1 MKIGVGKKSFRR
13 AARYVDWSLNLDL
26 FAIHTSIHTPNTD
39 SRVYTNAN
47 SSYIVLSLRWIVSI
61 SKQNEILADE
71 TRCLPITKISPPTK
85 KKETLQLC
93 LNSSRG
99 DDCRH
104 RSTKV
109 EVLISSSLERTAK
122 SSQKE
127 KKKREK
133 KKKMYEKNE
142 RVRRFIPNP
151 KKKKKKC
158 AKCRGANCILFF
170 FYIPCSRESR
180 GKERT

>member
-1 MKIGVGKKSFRR
+1 MKIGVEKKSFRR

-26 FAIHTSIHTPNTD
+26 FAIHTSIHIHRTQTV
-39 SRVYTNAN
+39 VYTNGN
-47 SSYIVLSLRWIVSI
+47 SSYIVLSSRWIVSI

-109 EVLISSSLERTAK
+109 EVLISSSLEK
-122 SSQKE
+122 NSQKFP
-127 KKKREK
+127 KRKKRE
-133 KKKMYEKNE
+133 
-142 RVRRFIPNP
+142 
-151 KKKKKKC
+151 
-158 AKCRGANCILFF
+158 
-170 FYIPCSRESR
+170 RESKR
-180 GKERT
+180 KRCTKKTKQ